1 MNQGR
6 GAQPA
11 ETHFRVVVVGRLDF
25 SVTGICRATRGG
37 HSTTAG
43 GRAAEP
49 REHRQVSRS
58 PPCCHVAIC
67 SGGVEYML
75 GSRHGSQAQ
84 GHAHCSTVCQRQERQ
99 KMRHMQTGRLCC
111 PPMHMTCVH
120 VCVSAAGVH
129 VNALMCVSI
138 KQIVQRSADT
148 AAIRLMRQAV
158 SRHQNS
164 SVPTNFGH
172 GRTMVGSW
180 TGYGKVDL
188 VKTYLAMA
196 QKRCSISL
204 VGTQGGCFGFLSL
217 RGLRAPNGPWRVRC
231 PDMQHFQAA
240 LCLHMRDDHAQQLG
254 IRSFSDSRARLTVRE
269 IQKITDQLVHMRK
282 RPASDR
288 LTKIVVH
295 ARTGMLIKA
304 PWEQFD

>member
-1 MNQGR
+1 MN
-6 GAQPA
+6 
-11 ETHFRVVVVGRLDF
+11 T
-25 SVTGICRATRGG
+25 
-37 HSTTAG
+37 
-43 GRAAEP
+43 
-49 REHRQVSRS
+49 
-58 PPCCHVAIC
+58 
-67 SGGVEYML
+67 
-75 GSRHGSQAQ
+75 
-84 GHAHCSTVCQRQERQ
+84 
-99 KMRHMQTGRLCC
+99 
-111 PPMHMTCVH
+111 
-120 VCVSAAGVH
+120 
-129 VNALMCVSI
+129 LMCLCI

-164 SVPTNFGH
+164 TVPTNFGH

-196 QKRCSISL
+196 QKRCAISL
-204 VGTQGGCFGFLSL
+204 IGTQGGCVGFLSL

-269 IQKITDQLVHMRK
+269 IQKITDQLVHLRK
-282 RPASDR
+282 RPASSL
-288 LTKIVVH
+288 LTKVVVH
-295 ARTGMLIKA
+295 ARTGMLIKT
-304 PWEQFD
+304 PWEQSLVHMRAYPFQGLEFHGRNPQTWILYVLNTFPQRVGAFDVLNPVHHRHIGVGLCILFFEVICVCCSHCVTISSQKSQIHHGNRDFITAIAKS